1 MLICTF
7 WVKQWDSLLATTV
20 LMKNYFKY
28 FIQLSK
34 PLPLKDYPKIVEK
47 LIKAGALM
55 TAVDVDQD
63 TPLHVAADAGE
74 IHNQNRK

>member
-7 WVKQWDSLLATTV
+7 WVKQWDSLLSTV
-20 LMKNYFKY
+20 LIKKKIEYS
-28 FIQLSK
+28 IQLSK
-34 PLPLKDYPKIVEK
+34 PLSLTDYPKIVEK